1 MAHRSRF
8 LREDRGAVLVFVG
21 IGLPMFLGMIALVY
35 DIGLMRLHQTR
46 LQITADAAAMAAA
59 QQAADPVAAEAAA
72 QRAAEANYPSALAA
86 GAVQFVHWDAAARAV
101 ATADAGAG
109 RPANAV
115 EVVTRR
121 DAGTNSVLPFV
132 FARAAGLQGD
142 GFSLAASAVALIGT
156 APGCSAPS
164 TVSAGNGFKKWE
176 SKDGATFTGICFHH
190 GNPGKMSAPKDGL
203 RLIDSSVIVEGKP
216 DDPLFQ
222 IPESLTDSVGRSVR
236 DTHGVSGTI
245 DIGPLRTFLSGEIDE
260 VKGHSGTPPSSWPSD
275 MEIAP
280 HYATVRYNNGELKV
294 GKDRSLCSNGVRN
307 SCASGDP
314 RTWHRVKGK
323 VTIEKEAD
331 PIRNLVIWATGEITI
346 GEGVTI
352 ENVTLVTN
360 GKVTI
365 GKNGRLT
372 GVTIL
377 AVSDVKLEEGVAV
390 GATGGTF
397 YDSYL
402 FSGGNMTIE
411 EDADFSSVFVG
422 LVNEGKS
429 GANLTV
435 KKNGRFEATS
445 LVSSGWIEMEEGL
458 VMTGEP
464 RESDYPV
471 PSMPS
476 GGGTGTSAMVALVQ

>member
-1 MAHRSRF
+1 M
-8 LREDRGAVLVFVG
+8 LVFVG

-59 QQAADPVAAEAAA
+59 QQAADPAAAEAAA
-72 QRAAEANYPSALAA
+72 RRAAEANYPSALPA
-86 GAVQFVHWDAAARAV
+86 GGVQFVHWDAAARV
-101 ATADAGAG
+101 VETVDAGAG

-142 GFSLAASAVALIGT
+142 GFSLAASSVALIGT

-164 TVSAGNGFKKWE
+164 AVVAGNGLRKWE
-176 SKDGATFTGICFHH
+176 STGGASFTGICFHH
-190 GNPGKMSAPKDGL
+190 GNPGRMSGPEDGL
-203 RLIDSSVIVEGKP
+203 RLIDSSVIVTGKP

-222 IPESLTDSVGRSVR
+222 IPESLTDSAGRSVR
-236 DTHGVSGTI
+236 DTHGVSGTVE
-245 DIGPLRTFLSGEIDE
+245 IGPLRTFLSGDIDE
-260 VKGHSGTPPSSWPSD
+260 VKGHSGTPPASWPSD
-275 MEIAP
+275 MEIQP
-280 HYATVRYNNGELKV
+280 LFETVRYNDGELKV
-294 GKDRSLCSNGVRN
+294 GKNKSLCSNGVKN
-307 SCASGDP
+307 SCSGGDP

-323 VTIEKEAD
+323 VTVEKDAD

-346 GEGVTI
+346 GDGVTL
-352 ENVTLVTN
+352 ENVTLVAD
-360 GKVTI
+360 GKITI
-365 GKNGRLT
+365 GKNGELA
-372 GVTIL
+372 GVTLL

-402 FSGGNMTIE
+402 FSGGNVTIE
-411 EDADFSSVFVG
+411 EDADLSSVFVG
-422 LVNEGKS
+422 LVNEGNS

-435 KKNGRFEATS
+435 KKNGRFEATT
-445 LVSSGWIEMEEGL
+445 LVATGWIEMEEGL
-458 VMTGEP
+458 VMTGGL
-464 RESDYPV
+464 RQSDYPV

-476 GGGTGTSAMVALVQ
+476 GGGAGAPAMAALVR